1 MIERRRLLAATAL
14 ASLVPPG
21 TALAQSELSALERV
35 RKRGILVV
43 AVYEDHPPFHVAGKG
58 IDAEIAAALAEGLG
72 VKLSL
77 LAMRADEKLDDDL
90 RHAVWKGHFLG
101 WGPADVMLHVPVDAP
116 LIEKTPQVSIFG
128 PYYRERVALAWDR
141 NRGPVPESMLA
152 LKGLPI
158 AVPGQS
164 LAGWLMIGAEGGAL
178 RETLTTRY
186 ADGTEAAAALKA
198 GDVAAAAGLASELES
213 SLVGQTRY
221 AVMPL
226 PMPRAPRDGWA
237 VGMAVKRG
245 STDLAEAL
253 QRRVNELSAGP
264 VMRDIFQRHGVA
276 WRPQ

>member
-1 MIERRRLLAATAL
+1 
-14 ASLVPPG
+14 
-21 TALAQSELSALERV
+21 
-35 RKRGILVV
+35 
-43 AVYEDHPPFHVAGKG
+43 
-58 IDAEIAAALAEGLG
+58 
-72 VKLSL
+72 
-77 LAMRADEKLDDDL
+77 
-90 RHAVWKGHFLG
+90 
-101 WGPADVMLHVPVDAP
+101 
-116 LIEKTPQVSIFG
+116 
-128 PYYRERVALAWDR
+128 
-141 NRGPVPESMLA
+141 
-152 LKGLPI
+152 
-158 AVPGQS
+158 
-164 LAGWLMIGAEGGAL
+164 MIGAEGGAL